1 MKIIKSF
8 LTNDVIDMIINI
20 DKTFYEKVNDEKW
33 YKERYNRF
41 HYAYILMDEEKPV
54 GYILSVPIR
63 KQLYDAIKSGVL
75 INDTDVN
82 PNMIVNESYYNYIT
96 SCVILEEYRNKG
108 YGKNLLET
116 LLQNGRGFYIA
127 LTISNNGYKLART
140 YMDEMLK
147 INNLMYVFEKEID

>member
-1 MKIIKSF
+1 MKIVKSF
-8 LTNDVIDMIINI
+8 LTSDVIDVIINI
-20 DKTFYEKVNDEKW
+20 DKSYYNDLYEEKW

-41 HYAYILMDEEKPV
+41 HYAYVLMDEEKPV

-75 INDTDVN
+75 VNDYDVN

-96 SCVILEEYRNKG
+96 SCVILDEYRNKG

-116 LLQNGRGFYIA
+116 LFQNGRGFYIT
-127 LTISNNGYKLART
+127 LTTNNISYRLCRS
-140 YMDEMLK
+140 YMNEMLK